1 MKKLFLLVAIAIT
14 GFSCASLMNRNDEVK
29 WISLF
34 NGKDL
39 NDWTVKIT
47 QHEVNDNFANTFR
60 VEDGLLKVAYDGYE
74 NFDEKYG
81 HLAYNKPFSAYLL
94 RVEYRF
100 VGEQV
105 AGGPGWA
112 YRKSGEIGRASC
124 GDEREDALR

>member
-14 GFSCASLMNRNDEVK
+14 GFSCASLMNRSDEVQ

-39 NDWTVKIT
+39 NDWTVKISK
-47 QHEVNDNFANTFR
+47 HELNDNFANTFR

-81 HLAYNKPFSAYLL
+81 HLA
-94 RVEYRF
+94 
-100 VGEQV
+100 
-105 AGGPGWA
+105 
-112 YRKSGEIGRASC
+112 
-124 GDEREDALR
+124 